1 MMKQQTGFL
10 QIQTHGQGLTM
21 LNLGISN
28 WILKTGIVTGLLTLW
43 CKHTSASFIVQ
54 ENADPDVRHDILRYL
69 NDLVPENRSYLHNSE
84 GKDDMPAH
92 IKTILTQTHL
102 SIPVVNR
109 QMVLGMWQGI
119 YLFEHRKHPHL
130 REIALHL
137 LGE

>member
-21 LNLGISN
+21 LNMEISN
-28 WILKTGIVTGLLTLW
+28 WILKTGMVTGLLTLW

-54 ENADPDVRHDILRYL
+54 ENVDPDVRQDILTYL
-69 NDLVPENRSYLHNSE
+69 DDLVPENRYYQHSSE
-84 GKDDMPAH
+84 GADDMPAH
-92 IKTILTQTHL
+92 IKTVLTQTSL
-102 SIPVVNR
+102 SIPVVDR
-109 QMVLGMWQGI
+109 QMAMGMWQGI

-130 REIALHL
+130 REIAMHL

>member
-21 LNLGISN
+21 LNMEISN
-28 WILKTGIVTGLLTLW
+28 WILKTGMVTGLLTLW

-54 ENADPDVRHDILRYL
+54 ENVDPDVRQDILTYL
-69 NDLVPENRSYLHNSE
+69 DDLVPENRYYQHSSE
-84 GKDDMPAH
+84 GADDMPAH
-92 IKTILTQTHL
+92 IKTVLTQTSL

-109 QMVLGMWQGI
+109 QMVMGMWQGI

-130 REIALHL
+130 REIAMHL

>member
-10 QIQTHGQGLTM
+10 QIQTHGQSLTM
-21 LNLGISN
+21 LNMEISN
-28 WILKTGIVTGLLTLW
+28 WILKTGMVTGLLTLW

-54 ENADPDVRHDILRYL
+54 ENVDPDVRQDILTYL
-69 NDLVPENRSYLHNSE
+69 DDLVPENRYYQHSSE
-84 GKDDMPAH
+84 GADDMPAH
-92 IKTILTQTHL
+92 IKTVLTQTSL

-109 QMVLGMWQGI
+109 QMVMGMWQGI

-130 REIALHL
+130 REIAMHL

>member
-1 MMKQQTGFL
+1 MKQQTGFL

-21 LNLGISN
+21 LNMEISN
-28 WILKTGIVTGLLTLW
+28 WILKTGMVTGLLTLW

-54 ENADPDVRHDILRYL
+54 ENVDPDVRQDILTYL
-69 NDLVPENRSYLHNSE
+69 DDLVPENRYYQHSSE
-84 GKDDMPAH
+84 GADDMPAH
-92 IKTILTQTHL
+92 IKTVLTQTSL

-109 QMVLGMWQGI
+109 QMVMGMWQGI

-130 REIALHL
+130 REIAMHL

>member
-21 LNLGISN
+21 LNMEISN
-28 WILKTGIVTGLLTLW
+28 WILKTGMVTGLLTLW

-54 ENADPDVRHDILRYL
+54 ENVDPDVRQDILTYL
-69 NDLVPENRSYLHNSE
+69 DDLVPENRYYQHSSE
-84 GKDDMPAH
+84 GADDMPAH
-92 IKTILTQTHL
+92 IKTVLTQTSL
-102 SIPVVNR
+102 SIPVVDR
-109 QMVLGMWQGI
+109 QMVMGMWQGI

-130 REIALHL
+130 REIAMHL